1 MVSRFQRL
9 ISLLL
14 LLAVAAAAEQALRSL
29 TLLHVGDLHA
39 NLLPDSQD
47 QGGFARLAT
56 AIRREQ
62 QGCTSC
68 LLVNAGDLVQGSP
81 VSTLFR
87 GLPVYQIARAFR
99 FDVSTL
105 GNHEFDYGWE
115 MTSRFLKAGGFPV
128 VSANVVDGDG
138 RLLTRNAYVIRDV
151 NGMRVAVVGAIMGS
165 LATYEKPAK
174 FGPWHALPPIETL
187 RKVVADLAPRADL
200 IVLLAHLEAAEQS
213 AVLHEVP
220 QISVVIGA
228 HVHTGLKEAEEF
240 EHRLWV
246 RGDCCGRELGRLD
259 LKIDL
264 PAKTVASWNW
274 KRIPID
280 ANIAPAQDMAALVA
294 KWEQRVSKVVDVEI
308 GESKRELSTVDLRPI
323 VERAMA
329 EQMGADFGLINQGGI
344 RARLPRGRLLA
355 RHVWNIMP
363 FDDAVVAGKFKGS
376 ELPPAVAKAHAAD
389 PNRDYT
395 LVTTEFIVETGALAT
410 KGLKFP
416 HSGPVLRDLL
426 IDWIKKRKV
435 IE

>member
-9 ISLLL
+9 ISLVL
-14 LLAVAAAAEQALRSL
+14 LLAAAAAAQETLRSL

-47 QGGFARLAT
+47 RGGFARLAT

-99 FDVSTL
+99 FQVSTL

-115 MTSRFLKAGGFPV
+115 MTARFLKAGGFPV

-138 RLLTRNAYVIRDV
+138 RLLTRNAYVVRNV
-151 NGMRVAVVGAIMGS
+151 NGMRVAVIGAIMGS
-165 LATYEKPAK
+165 LANYEKPVK
-174 FGPWHALPPIETL
+174 FGPWRALPPLDTL
-187 RKVVADLAPRADL
+187 RKVAADLAPRADL
-200 IVLLAHLEAAEQS
+200 IVLLAHLEADEQS

-220 QISVVIGA
+220 QISVVVGA

-240 EHRLWV
+240 ERRLWV

-259 LKIDL
+259 LKVDV
-264 PAKTVASWNW
+264 PAKKVASWNW

-280 ANIAPAQDMAALVA
+280 ASIPPDRDMAARVA

-308 GESKRELSTVDLRPI
+308 GESKREFTTLDLRPA

-355 RHVWNIMP
+355 RHVWNIIP
-363 FDDAVVAGKFKGS
+363 FDDPVVVGRFRGS
-376 ELPPAVAKAHAAD
+376 ELPPAVAKAHAVD

-395 LVTTEFIVETGALAT
+395 LVTTEFIVETGALGT

-416 HSGPVLRDLL
+416 QSGPVLRDLL
-426 IDWIKKRKV
+426 IDWIKKKRV
-435 IE
+435 LD